1 MKFQFST
8 SFILLMTAFFGIC
21 VGGML
26 PFWRELGS
34 GDKAHLPKILLLMG
48 PIHGPVSVCSLCDG
62 SQNVDARNGSGVCDG
77 RGGCH
82 VGILESQMRD
92 NAQAP

>member
-48 PIHGPVSVCSLCDG
+48 PILVPFLY
-62 SQNVDARNGSGVCDG
+62 AAYAMG
-77 RGGCH
+77 RRTLTRGM
-82 VGILESQMRD
+82 VLVFAMAEVAATLVFW
-92 NAQAP
+92 NLK